1 MAWLVVQAEDGVA
14 VVNAWMR
21 EVHVCRMIWAR
32 SAGNHKFFSG
42 ERLNRTVVALQ
53 RQGVFIHKMRV
64 TLQNFTV
71 VALIETLTHARLLVN
86 DRVCVIQD
94 IGKGRTKKS
103 GVVAVKRVLV
113 KFDNAANGVA
123 EGFRRDGA
131 PVGATAADI
140 MVALNNRYSG
150 SLFYQTHSSTFAA
163 GAGTNNYCVVIV
175 GMWHGK
181 AYLFLYIKATES

>member
-14 VVNAWMR
+14 VVNARVR
-21 EVHVCRMIWAR
+21 EIHVCRMVRTEPQAITNF
-32 SAGNHKFFSG
+32 SAVSVSTEPSWHSS
-42 ERLNRTVVALQ
+42 A
-53 RQGVFIHKMRV
+53 GVFIHKMRV
-64 TLQNFTV
+64 PLQNFTV

-94 IGKGRTKKS
+94 IGKGGAKKS

-163 GAGTNNYCVVIV
+163 GPEPITIA
-175 GMWHGK
+175 
-181 AYLFLYIKATES
+181 S

>member
-1 MAWLVVQAEDGVA
+1 M
-14 VVNAWMR
+14 
-21 EVHVCRMIWAR
+21 
-32 SAGNHKFFSG
+32 
-42 ERLNRTVVALQ
+42 
-53 RQGVFIHKMRV
+53 
-64 TLQNFTV
+64 
-71 VALIETLTHARLLVN
+71 
-86 DRVCVIQD
+86 IQD
-94 IGKGRTKKS
+94 VGKGGTKKS

-113 KFDNAANGVA
+113 KFDNTADGVA

-140 MVALNNRYSG
+140 MVALNDRYSG
-150 SLFYQTHSSTFAA
+150 SLFHQSHSSAFAA